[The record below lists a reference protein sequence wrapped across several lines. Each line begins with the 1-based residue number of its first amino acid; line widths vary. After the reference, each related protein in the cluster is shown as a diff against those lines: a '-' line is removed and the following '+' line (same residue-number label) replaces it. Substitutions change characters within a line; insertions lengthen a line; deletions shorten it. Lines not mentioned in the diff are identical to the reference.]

1 MERSTNNNGL
11 INLLTLLAVGV
22 AAFAVGRVS
31 SSLSG
36 QVSVLFLGV
45 GFLVAAVSWFQMRLE
60 KNERVEKLEVDEL
73 AKGRGGSALF
83 ETKDAEL
90 FPAQRAREQF
100 ERYFLP
106 IFTVVICVLQ
116 LGGAYVIWQWL
127 GKAGTPEVKQPTTA
141 MALFG
146 LFALVLFLLGRFSAT
161 YARLEKQRLLRPGA
175 SYVLLNAFLTGAVVL
190 AVMGTVAGFDGADR
204 YVAYALCVLLG
215 LVGVETLIN
224 LILELYRPR
233 LKGKVERPLYESR
246 LVGLLGQ
253 PEGLITTAAQALD
266 YQFGFKVSE
275 TWFYQFFE
283 KALGWIILLQVGV
296 LMLSTCVVFIDAG
309 EQGLL
314 ERFGKPVAGRTI
326 LEAGAHLKYP
336 WPIDKVHRFRT
347 EQIQSFTIG
356 SLPDKDHENVRVVL
370 WTVMHTKEEN
380 FLVANRDRTSLES
393 AQSATGKRTPPV
405 SLITV
410 SIPVQYQITNLV
422 AWAYNHEDA
431 GALLQALANREVVR
445 YLAGADMGDLMGSGR
460 GEAAEELR
468 RRIQA
473 QADERKL
480 GARLVSLGL
489 QDLHPP
495 MKVAPEFEK
504 VITALQVREAKI
516 LTAQADAIKTNA
528 LADAQAALA
537 LDRAHAERK
546 AREIGALAQA
556 ALFTNQ
562 IPAFA
567 AAPAVYTE
575 RQYLDTFTRSTTK
588 ARKYLLLT
596 TNTQDVLTFDLQD
609 KIREDILNLNVPSP
623 KK

>member
-575 RQYLDTFTRSTTK
+575 RQYLDTFTRSTMK